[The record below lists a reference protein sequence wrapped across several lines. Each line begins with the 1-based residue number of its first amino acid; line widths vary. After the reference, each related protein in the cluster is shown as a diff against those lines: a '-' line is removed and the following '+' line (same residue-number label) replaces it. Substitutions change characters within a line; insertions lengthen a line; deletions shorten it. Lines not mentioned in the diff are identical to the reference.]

1 MQDSSYNLEVRKKI
15 AQSIPCVHMNTI
27 LISERV
33 LNTFVLYLE
42 SLKESGLLTIDEAID
57 SLKTKNEWK

>member
-1 MQDSSYNLEVRKKI
+1 
-15 AQSIPCVHMNTI
+15 
-27 LISERV
+27 
-33 LNTFVLYLE
+33 VLYLE